1 MHVNCQGFVKIIFY
15 GSEGGENCHI
25 LEYYN
30 KIFKH
35 YVYTFITT
43 NNNLCKLEQV
53 SKDITTP
60 SPPLTNQKEKPFF
73 VENYHKLYI
82 ILKKIIC
89 TNWLK

>member
-1 MHVNCQGFVKIIFY
+1 MYIRSSRRITIYAKSIGKNKM
-15 GSEGGENCHI
+15 SNLENS
-25 LEYYN
+25 
-30 KIFKH
+30 
-35 YVYTFITT
+35 
-43 NNNLCKLEQV
+43 EQV